1 MREVVHG
8 DVVAVASALR
18 ELPPE
23 GWEARIAEYLIR
35 ADAADRY
42 RRRIGRAHPHWGN
55 GSLMGAVLCEA
66 GIWPEPRLSDPIYAE
81 AMVAVLMALIR
92 RKQAV
97 Q

>member
-18 ELPPE
+18 DLPPE
-23 GWEARIAEYLIR
+23 GWEARIAGYLTR

-42 RRRIGRAHPHWGN
+42 RRRIGRAHPVWGN
-55 GSLMGAVLCEA
+55 GSLMGAVLSGA
-66 GIWPEPRLSDPIYAE
+66 DVWPEPRLSDPVYAE

-92 RKQAV
+92 RKRARQ
-97 Q
+97 

>member
-1 MREVVHG
+1 MREIVHG
-8 DVVAVASALR
+8 DVVAAACAL
-18 ELPPE
+18 LAVTPE
-23 GWEARIAEYLIR
+23 GWEARIAGYLIR

-42 RRRIGRAHPHWGN
+42 RRRIGRAHPRWGN

-66 GIWPEPRLSDPIYAE
+66 GIWPEPRLSDPVYAE

>member
-8 DVVAVASALR
+8 DVVATACALMAV
-18 ELPPE
+18 PPE
-23 GWEARIAEYLIR
+23 GWEARIAGYLIR

-55 GSLMGAVLCEA
+55 GSLMGAVLS
-66 GIWPEPRLSDPIYAE
+66 GGDVRPEPRLSDPVYAE

-92 RKQAV
+92 RKQAR